1 MIQTKPVEVDGVKME
16 SHPDALEPV
25 KSDLSPED
33 HVAGMIIANLVDV
46 FVGDVSKWEMV

>member
-1 MIQTKPVEVDGVKME
+1 MILTKVVEVDGVKME
-16 SHPDALEPV
+16 SHQDALEPV
-25 KSDLSPED
+25 KPDLSPED